1 MLPSALPAVY
11 QKKMITICHQD
22 LGGVLK
28 ACPLDFCKRLV
39 HLNLSMNNISI
50 VDGGFECFN
59 LKTLI
64 LSDNSIK
71 EIKPSML
78 LRLPALS
85 VLNLDMN

>member
-1 MLPSALPAVY
+1 
-11 QKKMITICHQD
+11 
-22 LGGVLK
+22 
-28 ACPLDFCKRLV
+28 
-39 HLNLSMNNISI
+39 MNNISI
-50 VDGGFECFN
+50 VDGGFECVN

>member
-1 MLPSALPAVY
+1 MHSDPLDSSIEIKNENLP
-11 QKKMITICHQD
+11 T
-22 LGGVLK
+22 LK
-28 ACPLDFCKRLV
+28 ACPLDFCRRLV

-50 VDGGFECFN
+50 IDGGFECVN

-64 LSDNSIK
+64 LSDNIIK

-78 LRLPALS
+78 LRLPALC